1 MPEANQMLATTLK
14 NQIESA
20 IKPYNGSRL
29 YRLVQMAGGDPFAI
43 KFVASKWAANYST
56 PKPLKISAN
65 PALTWGTATYVT
77 PMAFPLSSALYGR
90 IGLVTE
96 FDPKNWRIFD
106 ATDPATRMLYVNWVQ
121 VQPAF
126 SDLVLTVHS
135 TYANHYLRNKFR
147 EDFKIDCVLFHPDQ
161 EAELHTDRGQ
171 HVWMAVT
178 DWTKPVTKE
187 GIESGMSTI
196 FSQARFTV
204 LLDEEF
210 VLETNGLPINKSPR
224 QIEQVTQF
232 ILNQSGMEVGQ
243 ARVDPNLPARVIS
256 VFNRGGYLH
265 VYIKP

>member
-1 MPEANQMLATTLK
+1 MLAETLK
-14 NQIESA
+14 RDIESA
-20 IKPYNGSRL
+20 IMPYDLSRL
-29 YRLVQMAGGDPFAI
+29 YDLVQSAGGSPFAI
-43 KFVASKWAANYST
+43 KFVGSKWASTYST
-56 PKPLKISAN
+56 PAPLKISQN

-96 FDPKNWRIFD
+96 FDPTGWRIFD

-147 EDFKIDCVLFHPDQ
+147 QDFKIDCVLFHPDQ

-178 DWTKPVTKE
+178 DWTTPAKKE
-187 GIESGMSTI
+187 GIEVNMSKI
-196 FSQARFTV
+196 FSRARFSV
-204 LLDEEF
+204 LLDEDF
-210 VLETNGLPINKSPR
+210 ALEDRGLPINRSAR
-224 QIEQVTQF
+224 QIEQVTQS
-232 ILNQSGMEVGQ
+232 IANPTGLNVSR
-243 ARVDPNLPARVIS
+243 ARVDPTLPQQVIN
-256 VFNRGGYLH
+256 VFKSGGYLH
-265 VYIKP
+265 VYIEP